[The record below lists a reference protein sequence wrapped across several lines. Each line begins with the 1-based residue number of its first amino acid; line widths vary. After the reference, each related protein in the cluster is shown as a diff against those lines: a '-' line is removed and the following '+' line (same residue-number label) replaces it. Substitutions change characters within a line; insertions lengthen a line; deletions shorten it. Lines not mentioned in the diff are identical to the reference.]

1 MHRTN
6 RVREAVTALAL
17 CLALLSVPVAV
28 AADEQ
33 AAAAKTGGSAGP
45 ARPVDLNRASA
56 EELTVVPGIGKA
68 LAQRIVDFRE
78 QHGPFARVE
87 DLMKV
92 KGIGE
97 KSFEKIRPHITV
109 SAKR

>member
-1 MHRTN
+1 MHRRN
-6 RVREAVTALAL
+6 RFRGAVTALAL
-17 CLALLSVPVAV
+17 FLALLSASF
-28 AADEQ
+28 
-33 AAAAKTGGSAGP
+33 AAAADGRAAQASGTTGA

-56 EELTVVPGIGKA
+56 EELTAVPGIGKA

-97 KSFEKIRPHITV
+97 KSFEKIRPHVTV